1 MTTHSGI
8 LVWRIPWIEEPGESY
23 SPWDHK
29 ESDTAEQLIHTHLT
43 HTYTHTHTGM
53 VGRDLSWMTKDT
65 PFTFLSYQ
73 NIKILTDST
82 LSYFPS

>member
-1 MTTHSGI
+1 M
-8 LVWRIPWIEEPGESY
+8 SY

-29 ESDTAEQLIHTHLT
+29 ESDRTERLIHTH
-43 HTYTHTHTGM
+43 THTHTHRGM
-53 VGRDLSWMTKDT
+53 AGRDLSWMTKDT